1 MAAAIDRAV
10 LPRPEDRGTL
20 EDLRDAL
27 DGALDAADR
36 TVGPVAASSLEEFAT
51 GEHAALAWPAAED
64 EADRPLGRGVAQR
77 LFAASAAGALCGA
90 VLSSLP
96 ASAAPAAAAPAF
108 GAAAAAFAVLMLPR
122 AGWLLSVCALG
133 AWLAWAGL
141 PGVTVLL
148 AAAALPTMLLLP
160 SRGVLWSAPA
170 GAPLLGV
177 FGLGLAWP
185 AFAGRAAGGLT
196 RAALGALGLWWLV
209 LAEAIAGPRLLL
221 GEVPGTPAPHVWEG
235 SAVHAVERR
244 ARAAALARRAADR
257 AGLGGGVLGSP
268 ADRPG
273 PSLRA
278 GRRRRVRLGGGAGRR
293 NRRGRRRVALAG
305 PRAVGPRTRDR
316 RGRRRRRVPSC
327 PPQPRNNPSSMG

>member
-1 MAAAIDRAV
+1 MKPTGRS
-10 LPRPEDRGTL
+10 G
-20 EDLRDAL
+20 
-27 DGALDAADR
+27 
-36 TVGPVAASSLEEFAT
+36 AASRSACSP
-51 GEHAALAWPAAED
+51 PAPPARCAE
-64 EADRPLGRGVAQR
+64 RC
-77 LFAASAAGALCGA
+77 SA
-90 VLSSLP
+90 SLP
-96 ASAAPAAAAPAF
+96 PSAAPAAAAPAF

-148 AAAALPTMLLLP
+148 AAAALPTVLLLP

-235 SAVHAVERR
+235 SAVHAASDVLGPLLSHGVPLIALVWAAASWVLPLIVRGRR
-244 ARAAALARRAADR
+244 FALDVVAVCAWAAALAAGTAAVV
-257 AGLGGGVLGSP
+257 AALP
-268 ADRPG
+268 WPG
-273 PSLRA
+273 PAPSVRGLVIAAAVA
-278 GRRRRVRLGGGAGRR
+278 GVGALLS
-293 NRRGRRRVALAG
+293 AA
-305 PRAVGPRTRDR
+305 ATE
-316 RGRRRRRVPSC
+316 
-327 PPQPRNNPSSMG
+327 QPI